1 MLRTLV
7 LLLALANAVFFAWS
21 QGWLGTAL
29 GSAQDGQHEPQ
40 RLAQQ
45 VHPEQLILLPATR
58 TSRKP
63 APDPAASATSDAAS
77 TPAAVPSAAASE
89 VAATPAATA
98 NERTVCLEAGPF
110 TEADYPKV
118 EGLLKPALTSAKWTS
133 DTIAVQGLWIVYM
146 GPFESDA
153 LARKKAE
160 LGKVKG
166 IDFNEVKSPPV
177 LAGGLSLGRY
187 NKEDDARNGLSDVR
201 QKGVKSAKVV
211 LVRSPAELQ
220 VVRVPKADSQA
231 RAALKE
237 LKLPQGKKFEPC
249 R

>member
-21 QGWLGTAL
+21 QGWLGSTL
-29 GSAQDGQHEPQ
+29 GSAQDGQREPQ

-45 VHPEQLILLPATR
+45 VHPEQLILLPAAR

-63 APDPAASATSDAAS
+63 AAEAAAPAASDAAS
-77 TPAAVPSAAASE
+77 APAAAPSTAANEA
-89 VAATPAATA
+89 AATP

-118 EGLLKPALTSAKWTS
+118 EGLLKPVLTSAKWTS

-237 LKLPQGKKFEPC
+237 MKLPQGKKFEAC

>member
-21 QGWLGTAL
+21 QGWLGSTL
-29 GSAQDGQHEPQ
+29 GSAQDGQREPQ

-63 APDPAASATSDAAS
+63 AAEAAASAASDA
-77 TPAAVPSAAASE
+77 TPAP
-89 VAATPAATA
+89 AATP

-118 EGLLKPALTSAKWTS
+118 EGLLKPVLTSAKWNS

-237 LKLPQGKKFEPC
+237 LKLPQGKKFESC